1 MLSSHPKISGLQLI
15 LSLSGDNASII
26 LFSFLSSFSH
36 LRQPLLPK
44 FPEQP
49 SELPPP
55 WKKHGSRKIG

>member
-1 MLSSHPKISGLQLI
+1 LQLI